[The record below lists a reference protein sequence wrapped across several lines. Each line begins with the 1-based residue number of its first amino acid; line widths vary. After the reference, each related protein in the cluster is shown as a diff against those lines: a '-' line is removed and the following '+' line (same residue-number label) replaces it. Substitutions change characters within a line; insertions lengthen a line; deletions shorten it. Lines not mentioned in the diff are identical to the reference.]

1 MFRECSWVMILIS
14 RIREEQRCGEHSP
27 PILRHRVRRGAKCT
41 SINKRRTGFVRA
53 QSLSDDFH
61 LSGEKVM
68 YLERDARHKP
78 GKPVISR

>member
-1 MFRECSWVMILIS
+1 MTGVTHCIQIQYHRFRNVAECRKV
-14 RIREEQRCGEHSP
+14 E
-27 PILRHRVRRGAKCT
+27 RGT
-41 SINKRRTGFVRA
+41 YINKRRTRFVRRA
-53 QSLSDDFH
+53 QSLSQATSY